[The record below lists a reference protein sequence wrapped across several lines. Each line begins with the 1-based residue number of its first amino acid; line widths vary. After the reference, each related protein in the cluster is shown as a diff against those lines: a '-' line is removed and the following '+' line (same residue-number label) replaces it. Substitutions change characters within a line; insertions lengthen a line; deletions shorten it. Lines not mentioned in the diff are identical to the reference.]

1 MANAQDDH
9 ATFNSYAQALLELSD
24 ARGVT
29 DQVAGD
35 IQAIA
40 GVIHADPALG
50 KYFSDPSISHT
61 ERNGKLES
69 AFQGK
74 TADVLVGFI
83 KLLNAKGRLGDFG
96 AIAAAFKHLLDAR
109 SGKVDVEVTVAQKL
123 NDAELE
129 NVRVEISKKIG
140 KHAQVTQKIDDSII
154 GGLVLKIGDKLID
167 GSVKSQLETLK
178 RRLIAAV

>member
-24 ARGVT
+24 QRGVT
-29 DQVAGD
+29 EQVAGD
-35 IQAIA
+35 VQTIA
-40 GVIHADPALG
+40 QVIHADPTLG
-50 KYFSDPSISHT
+50 KYFNDPSISHT
-61 ERNGKLES
+61 ERQGKLEA
-69 AFQGK
+69 AFAGK

-83 KLLNAKGRLGDFG
+83 KLLNAKGRLGHFQQ
-96 AIAAAFKHLLDAR
+96 IAAAFKHLIDVR
-109 SGKVDVEVTVAQKL
+109 SGKVDVEVTVAHKL
-123 NDAELE
+123 DDAELE
-129 NVRVEISKKIG
+129 NVRAEISRKIG
-140 KHAQVTQKIDDSII
+140 KTAQITQKVDDSII